1 MVLKGEKVEE
11 RWDNRNDQGRDKDE
25 ITRRYFDLLTQ
36 EEIDALYSIYKTD
49 LQMFGYKWE
58 FRGKRYS

>member
-49 LQMFGYKWE
+49 FQMFGYKWE
-58 FRGKRYS
+58 FGGKRYS